1 MGSIYIMACMCYK
14 RPVFFTRHTLLIV
27 LGPLWNNETVRE
39 LGTNLLQFSYNATI
53 FIHFRSMSDK
63 HFGLK
68 TLEKCQD
75 QVTTT
80 IRNNLDKIAQ
90 FLREKDIIDRIQCR
104 EITNPDQPRGKD
116 YRARMV
122 WQGLVDK
129 VEEDDDIYK
138 IFVEHIRRG
147 YSDSGAEK
155 TVAKLD
161 EQYEEI
167 KRQDMIRSGST

>member
-1 MGSIYIMACMCYK
+1 
-14 RPVFFTRHTLLIV
+14 
-27 LGPLWNNETVRE
+27 
-39 LGTNLLQFSYNATI
+39 
-53 FIHFRSMSDK
+53 MSDN

-90 FLREKDIIDRIQCR
+90 FLRDENIIDREQYR
-104 EITNPDQPRGKD
+104 EITNPDHHRSKD
-116 YRARMV
+116 DRAHMV

-129 VEEDDDIYK
+129 VEEDDDIYET
-138 IFVEHIRRG
+138 FVEHIRRD

-161 EQYEEI
+161 EQYEKI
-167 KRQDMIRSGST
+167 KSQDMIRSGST